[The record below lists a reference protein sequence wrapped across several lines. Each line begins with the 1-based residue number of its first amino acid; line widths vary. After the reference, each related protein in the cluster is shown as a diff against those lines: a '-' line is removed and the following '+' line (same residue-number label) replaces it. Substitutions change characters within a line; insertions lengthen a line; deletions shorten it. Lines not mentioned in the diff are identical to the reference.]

1 MYALLYNTVIQCSL
15 QEFMASHTIDE
26 VRDTVTRIAKLYP
39 HLWRSAIG
47 SAGGQSTPLNPP
59 SWCKCGKCHE
69 EEDPQDRLCCNNHA
83 RNHENAVF
91 ERIVLDEHTIEVAL
105 MNNADWL
112 NLPRIFTAAKMRN
125 TAYRQYILWFW
136 GKLGYKNRKRIPSC
150 IKWQIR
156 DRYPEPD
163 GNYQGYREAY

>member
-1 MYALLYNTVIQCSL
+1 MT
-15 QEFMASHTIDE
+15 SHTMDE
-26 VRDTVTRIAKLYP
+26 VQDMVTRLAKQYS
-39 HLWRSAIG
+39 HLWRSAIAQMDG
-47 SAGGQSTPLNPP
+47 PTTSRNPHDVNVENAVR
-59 SWCKCGKCHE
+59 KKIHKT
-69 EEDPQDRLCCNNHA
+69 DYCNNHA
-83 RNHENAVF
+83 RNHENGVF

-150 IKWQIR
+150 FKWQIR

-163 GNYQGYREAY
+163 GNYQGYRDAY